1 MALVKITVAA
11 TVAAAIAAYALTRRR
26 KKHRREERRDE
37 QSAAPATEQVI
48 AAHQLDMLHRQVD
61 EHARLAY
68 LEGKDWK
75 ERCKSVESERDVWR
89 VKAAE
94 LAQMLSLLGDSAP
107 AAAAP
112 TSTTAAG
119 GHKVSPDATPKS
131 YRRTQ
136 TFQQPDGA
144 DGQRASMVI
153 ALPRSWNGS
162 AANLVDAEARA
173 SVLLEQ
179 EKAQEKEK
187 VLAAARDAAAMP
199 PPPPP
204 PTAGHAN
211 GNGAGG
217 GKMHGGGAALAA
229 LTKLAEA
236 NGEAPPAAP
245 TPPLEAS
252 PPRPSVNRR
261 DPGMS
266 VGRAKGHMRERLSSR
281 EDMFT
286 WFGPE
291 GERERK
297 AGIQLVKMTGAE
309 AELEVPADKAI
320 VSLHKSEALVRL
332 LWRRRPATFLLLK
345 KTRTPHATAALC
357 RLAITLRDLA
367 AAAGSSE
374 DQPEDGSHHKLRLI
388 VEPAVYA
395 EVASELTPQKVA
407 LFTWAAETT
416 GIARRRT
423 PDRDEMSAEMRAVW
437 PDRAHVV
444 KKEELSESV
453 DLVICLGGDG
463 TLLWASGLF
472 ARAMPPVVSFAMG
485 SLGFLTPFDF
495 SEHKARLAQLITA
508 GCQLTLRSRLSCSI
522 VRAAKPGAADGGGQP
537 APEGEWLAL
546 NEVVIDRGTATM
558 LGMLHVY
565 CDEHFI
571 TSAQADGIIV
581 ATPTGST
588 AYSLAAGGPL
598 VAPSIPAFLL
608 TPICPHSLSFRP
620 TILPDSVTLRVE
632 LPRSCRQGSAQVS
645 FDGKNPQTLYPGDSV
660 LVRTSV
666 YPLPAVCSV
675 DQHVDWFNS
684 VTKKLLWNVREQQG
698 LH

>member
-1 MALVKITVAA
+1 MALWKFAA
-11 TVAAAIAAYALTRRR
+11 TLSAAGALAAYALSQRR
-26 KKHRREERRDE
+26 KKRAVRREDA
-37 QSAAPATEQVI
+37 SGAAPATEQVI

-107 AAAAP
+107 AAAQPAS
-112 TSTTAAG
+112 TSAA

-522 VRAAKPGAADGGGQP
+522 VRAAKPGAADGGAPP